1 MRIMHRRGAKLV
13 LAMAVA
19 AGVFGIVTVVQAAI
33 PDAAGVAHGCVVAN
47 NPIPAKNYLR
57 MVDTEHGMF
66 CQPYETPV
74 NFAAS
79 SGTAFAG
86 AEVWYGNGEVF
97 NTSGGGTVASVN
109 VPVGVFLVH
118 ATGWAAGLTAGVKNI
133 RCFINTPQGD
143 AADTFT
149 SVGLDVTD
157 IGGQTSW
164 ATQQLVSK
172 AAAGPINARCL
183 DSSTDGTILEGA
195 QITAVKMLTT
205 HGTVFAGAP
214 SSGGPTSATPTHH

>member
-1 MRIMHRRGAKLV
+1 MRITHRRGAKLV

-33 PDAAGVAHGCVVAN
+33 PDANGVAHGCVVSN

-57 MVDTEHGMF
+57 MIDTEHGMF

-79 SGTAFAG
+79 SGTTGFVG

-97 NTSGGGTVASVN
+97 SNNGAGVNIALVN
-109 VPVGVFLVH
+109 VPAGTYLVS
-118 ATGWAAGLTAGVKNI
+118 ATGWAAGLSAGLKDA
-133 RCFINTPQGD
+133 RCYINNPTGD
-143 AADTFT
+143 ASDTFT
-149 SVGLDVTD
+149 SVGLDTVD

-164 ATQQLVSK
+164 AVQKLVST
-172 AAAGPINARCL
+172 GGGSIFARCL
-183 DSSTDGTILEGA
+183 DSAAAGEVLYGA
-195 QITAVKMLTT
+195 QITAQSMLAT
-205 HGTVFAGAP
+205 HGTVFSP
-214 SSGGPTSATPTHH
+214 SSQGGATSPTPHH